1 MVYED
6 KVIVENALNLWVGC
20 LQHDPALFVKFTQ
33 QTHAV
38 EFLMKGILGCEHESI
53 RDQFKTILTNLFT
66 TLENTLA
73 LEFTLTT
80 LFKNFD
86 KLSGKSDE
94 YIGLFSNALENYAKR
109 VQTNPELS
117 KLLDSD
123 AVLTAVI
130 KRITLEN

>member
-1 MVYED
+1 
-6 KVIVENALNLWVGC
+6 
-20 LQHDPALFVKFTQ
+20 
-33 QTHAV
+33 
-38 EFLMKGILGCEHESI
+38 MKGILECEHESI
-53 RDQFKTILTNLFT
+53 RDQFKIILTNLFT